1 MRTVVGIATLAL
13 ATTMFATPA
22 FADDAPA
29 GGAAAAA
36 STAAPAAPAASADDD
51 GKKIGLGGDLVF
63 TLPLGDYADAS
74 GPGIGLT
81 VRAGYYVMP
90 QFEAYV
96 RAGYELGLKKEIAPG
111 VKTGLNNIPI
121 YVGGRYFFMQPYAG
135 LYGSVELGANLF
147 SFSIDPDVSGPAGD
161 ALKETRTRFGATVGA
176 GYVISKDL
184 PINIGAQFALLNLI
198 GKENGEKDIMG
209 INILAGYQARF

>member
-29 GGAAAAA
+29 GGGAAAAA
-36 STAAPAAPAASADDD
+36 STAAPAAPAASSDDD
-51 GKKIGLGGDLVF
+51 GKKIGVGGDLLF

-74 GPGIGLT
+74 GPGIGASIRL
-81 VRAGYYVMP
+81 GYYVMP
-90 QFEAYV
+90 QLEAYL
-96 RAGYELGLKKEIAPG
+96 RAGYQMGLKKEIVPG
-111 VKTGLNNIPI
+111 AKAGLNNIPI

-135 LYGSVELGANLF
+135 LYGSVEIGANMLSF
-147 SFSIDPDVSGPAGD
+147 SFDPDPPVKPDG
-161 ALKETRTRFGATVGA
+161 RTRFGATIGA
-176 GYVISKDL
+176 GYVISKEL

-198 GKENGEKDIMG
+198 GKESGETDIMG
-209 INILAGYQARF
+209 INILAGYEARF